1 MVKTEKKETY
11 YQTGDREEIEL
22 LLHSH
27 DVDYCCKCKEAI
39 YGNEISAERAAR
51 WIRKEEA
58 PICRRCRRFRSQ
70 FRKFIIISSSI
81 ILFVLLAF
89 LTGYKY
95 FQSRNKEIHIDY
107 PTFAG
112 IQWTTSK
119 TTASL
124 RMRGR
129 GYTLVSE
136 DSMTQTY
143 RAELLGAITEVTFI
157 YNDQPQTLE
166 TVCVEI
172 GKLQILDREKID
184 DIYDQILVTLQNN
197 YGIPSSQTQTILL
210 DTTRTQASWI
220 EAKGESYPG
229 PYLSIRMETDDV
241 KNTLLLT
248 YLSPSETQIFRERKT
263 KNIQEARLK
272 SKIDD
277 F

>member
-39 YGNEISAERAAR
+39 HGNEISAERAAR
-51 WIRKEEA
+51 WIRKEEP

-70 FRKFIIISSSI
+70 FRKFLIISSSI

-112 IQWTTSK
+112 TQWTTSK

-241 KNTLLLT
+241 KDTLLLT

>member
-11 YQTGDREEIEL
+11 YQTGDGEEIEF

-27 DVDYCCKCKEAI
+27 DVGYCCKCREAI
-39 YGNEISAERAAR
+39 DGNEISAERGDR
-51 WIRKEEA
+51 WIRKKEP
-58 PICRRCRRFRSQ
+58 PICRRCRKFRSQ
-70 FRKFIIISSSI
+70 FRKFIIVSSSI
-81 ILFVLLAF
+81 ISVVLFTF
-89 LTGYKY
+89 LIGYKY
-95 FQSRNKEIHIDY
+95 FQSRNKEIDIDY

-136 DSMTQTY
+136 DPITQTY
-143 RAELLGAITEVTFI
+143 RAELVGAMTEVTFI

-166 TVCVEI
+166 MVCVEI

-184 DIYDQILVTLQNN
+184 DIYNQILVTLQNN
-197 YGIPSSQTQTILL
+197 YGVPSSQTQTILL
-210 DTTRTQASWI
+210 DTTKTGASWI
-220 EAKGESYPG
+220 ETKGKSYPA
-229 PYLSIRMETDDV
+229 PYLSIRLVTDDV
-241 KNTLLLT
+241 KNSLLLT
-248 YLSPSETQIFRERKT
+248 YLSPSETQIYRERKT
-263 KNIQEARLK
+263 KNIQEARLE